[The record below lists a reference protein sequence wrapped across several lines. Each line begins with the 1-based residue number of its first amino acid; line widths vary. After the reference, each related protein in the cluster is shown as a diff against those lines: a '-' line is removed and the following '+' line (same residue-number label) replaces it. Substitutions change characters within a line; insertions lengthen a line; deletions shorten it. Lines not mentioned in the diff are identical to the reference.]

1 MVQGELREEGNV
13 NVKGTIRNDFGKL
26 KKNPNKT
33 KQHFQNYVIH
43 SLKKGLYGVWFIHE
57 HAYGNFELLDWFYSA
72 WAKKKMVIR

>member
-33 KQHFQNYVIH
+33 KQQHFQNYVIH
-43 SLKKGLYGVWFIHE
+43 SFKKGLYCV
-57 HAYGNFELLDWFYSA
+57 
-72 WAKKKMVIR
+72 